1 MKSLGVLEQ
10 EIVSILW
17 QLGSTSIKEIHRA
30 ILSDP
35 DRELTT
41 SSILN
46 VLRRLEKKGWVKGE
60 KKERIWYWSAII
72 SEKEAKI
79 KTAYN
84 HLHHFLSL
92 VDEQVM
98 VAFAHQI
105 DRPTLDKLIQLTQN
119 LQDIR
124 SENEE

>member
-46 VLRRLEKKGWVKGE
+46 VLRRLEKKMGARE
-60 KKERIWYWSAII
+60 KKR
-72 SEKEAKI
+72 
-79 KTAYN
+79 T
-84 HLHHFLSL
+84 HLVLVCHHF
-92 VDEQVM
+92 
-98 VAFAHQI
+98 
-105 DRPTLDKLIQLTQN
+105 
-119 LQDIR
+119 
-124 SENEE
+124 